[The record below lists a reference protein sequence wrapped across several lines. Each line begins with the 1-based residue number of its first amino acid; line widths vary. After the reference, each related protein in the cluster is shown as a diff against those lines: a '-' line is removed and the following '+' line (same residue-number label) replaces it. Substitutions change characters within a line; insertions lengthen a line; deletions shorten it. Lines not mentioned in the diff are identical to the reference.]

1 MDFLLNAS
9 DLELAAL
16 TRTILAGGRRS
27 GTAADGTAGAAAGLD
42 EGLWADLAKA
52 GVLSAGLPESLDG
65 ADAGLL
71 AQCGVLTEIGRAIAP
86 VPYLEAIVLGAGAVA
101 RFGTP
106 EQQRRWAGPA
116 GRGELLLTAALAE
129 PDGDDP
135 AHPTTTAAPAPSG
148 PHPSAAAAP
157 SPGAWVLSGVKTMV
171 GAAPEA
177 DWLLVPAA
185 TPDGSAVF
193 LIGAGAPGVTV
204 QRQQATGG
212 LSTGQLV
219 LADVAVPA
227 DQVLGS
233 GPGRQQAAAWLAA
246 HGTVGLCALQL
257 GVLER
262 ALEMTA
268 EYTQSRVQFG
278 RPIGT
283 FQAVRQRLADA
294 YTDVEAV
301 RLTMWQAAWQLAE
314 GLPAG
319 TATATAKFWAADAGH
334 RVAHT
339 AVHLHGGVGID
350 VSYPLHRYFT
360 AAKRGEFALGG
371 ATTQLRHIGAA
382 LAQSG

>member
-16 TRTILAGGRRS
+16 TRSILAGGRRS
-27 GTAADGTAGAAAGLD
+27 GELAGAAASAAGLD
-42 EGLWADLAKA
+42 EGRWADLAKA

-65 ADAGLL
+65 AGAGLL
-71 AQCGVLTEIGRAIAP
+71 AQCAVLTEIGRAIAP

-106 EQQRRWAGPA
+106 EQQRRWAEPA
-116 GRGELLLTAALAE
+116 GRGELLLTAALTE

-135 AHPTTTAAPAPSG
+135 AQPTTTAALT
-148 PHPSAAAAP
+148 AA
-157 SPGAWVLSGVKTMV
+157 GWLLSGVKTMV
-171 GAAPEA
+171 GVAAEA

-185 TPDGSAVF
+185 TADGSAVF
-193 LIGAGAPGVTV
+193 LVRAGAPGVTV
-204 QRQQATGG
+204 QRQQVTGGLSTGG

-219 LADVAVPA
+219 LADAAVPA

-233 GPGRQQAAAWLAA
+233 GPDGQRAAAWLAA
-246 HGTVGLCALQL
+246 HGTVGLCAAQL

-314 GLPAG
+314 GLPAS
-319 TATATAKFWAADAGH
+319 TAIATAKFWAADAGH

-382 LAQSG
+382 LAQSS